1 MSNRQLNSIWIRIE
15 QCIKDINNSRIGGL
29 GVQFYR
35 YIVAMLNAFI
45 VVALEDESEIDF
57 RNALSFENGK
67 NKVFLKNLEILKK
80 NRQKYEGIY
89 TLVNLDFWKIFKILC
104 IEEGFSLEI
113 FSSLNKI
120 PATNSIQEQIEKYVY
135 SLAPVTIERYES
147 LKNGDIEDIE
157 FEKLR
162 KSISSKIINEK
173 IDNKKQVAIL
183 SHLKKMYSDK

>member
-1 MSNRQLNSIWIRIE
+1 
-15 QCIKDINNSRIGGL
+15 
-29 GVQFYR
+29 
-35 YIVAMLNAFI
+35 MLNAFI

-67 NKVFLKNLEILKK
+67 NKVFLKNLEILQQ

>member
-1 MSNRQLNSIWIRIE
+1 MQ
-15 QCIKDINNSRIGGL
+15 Q
-29 GVQFYR
+29 
-35 YIVAMLNAFI
+35 
-45 VVALEDESEIDF
+45 
-57 RNALSFENGK
+57 
-67 NKVFLKNLEILKK
+67 